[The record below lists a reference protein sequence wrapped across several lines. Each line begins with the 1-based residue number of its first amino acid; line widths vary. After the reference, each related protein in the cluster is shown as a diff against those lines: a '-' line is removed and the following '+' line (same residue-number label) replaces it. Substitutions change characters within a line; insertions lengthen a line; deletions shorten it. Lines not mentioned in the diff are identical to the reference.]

1 MDRRLFM
8 ARAAAGV
15 GLPLAGSTA
24 VARQAVL
31 AGTAIAAGLAAPT
44 GAAAALTD
52 LDVQGQLDTM
62 GLVNLPPGEIVVYRG
77 LRVPSRTILRGAGLR
92 TVLRAAPGLTAPV
105 IRLVQP
111 DASAAEKEIQGC
123 GIETLTVVGAGNT
136 PVGIDYGADPAVVSS
151 NPRSCWI
158 RGVRVEHF
166 QTGIRVSWAEGGHFE
181 DCKLIYNS
189 TGIQVKDGASGLQL
203 THCDFRHNS
212 AALSVRA
219 TQMPSN
225 EWSVVR
231 CHFESNSATAVTL
244 AGAQGWSFLRCKW
257 EGNGAHLVFDSPNVS
272 NVSLRPDSHQLI
284 AASFN
289 NTSTGGAGISVN
301 QGTRLMFQGCTASPA
316 LAKAIVFK
324 AGWGSTL
331 LGCSFKLSQVVGLN
345 SGITVIPTGS
355 IA

>member
-1 MDRRLFM
+1 MERRQFI

-15 GLPLAGSTA
+15 GLPLTGRSA
-24 VARQAVL
+24 VAPAAALV
-31 AGTAIAAGLAAPT
+31 GTAMVMGLAASAGAAGLT
-44 GAAAALTD
+44 E
-52 LDVQGQLDTM
+52 LDVQGQLDSM
-62 GLVNLPPGEIVVYRG
+62 GTIDLPPGEIVVSRG
-77 LRVPSRTILRGAGLR
+77 LRLPSRAILRGAGLH

-111 DASAAEKEIQGC
+111 DPRAAEREIQGC
-123 GIETLTVVGAGNT
+123 GIENLTIAGTGNT
-136 PVGIDYGADPAVVSS
+136 PIGIDYGADPAVTSS

-158 RGVRVEHF
+158 RGVRVERF
-166 QTGIRVSWAEGGHFE
+166 RTGIRVTSAEGGHLE

-189 TGIQVKDGASGLQL
+189 TGIQVGDAASGLEL
-203 THCDFRHNS
+203 THCDFRHNG
-212 AALSVRA
+212 AALNVRA
-219 TQMPSN
+219 TRVPSN

-231 CHFESNSATAVTL
+231 CHFESNSSTAVTL
-244 AGAQGWSFLRCKW
+244 SGAQGWTFLRCKW
-257 EGNGAHLVFDSPNVS
+257 EGNGAHLVFDSSDLN

-289 NTSTGGAGISVN
+289 KTSTGAPGISVN

-316 LAKAIVFK
+316 LARALVFR

-345 SGITVIPTGS
+345 PGITVIPTGS
-355 IA
+355 LT